1 VRGLGR
7 LKLTSIGLMDYISAS
22 KLSDT
27 LLINGF
33 WRSGTTWLQQTFV
46 DAMDAKSLFEPFS
59 PSAGHRWG
67 QLSTRA
73 NTASQN
79 VYVPLSANCLTARD
93 RIKLNLAFKGV
104 GTHGYTHFLRKE
116 DSRTWSRNLVVKS
129 TRLGFILDE
138 ISDQYQVPV
147 VHIRRNPAAI
157 FASFK
162 DTDWAWRFQDFR
174 LSQNY
179 SIEDFT
185 KGTREYDRADILLRY
200 DKTPVERLAALWSLS
215 ERSAQK
221 SFVTGRAHLVRYE
234 DLVLVAQGPS
244 ILNKL
249 NIASVNFASNDA
261 ASPVTTLG
269 REKLTPFERQN
280 DWQTRL
286 SRPEIECIRS
296 IANDL
301 FPENGYFQTD
311 NSPFGEVVVDIR

>member
-7 LKLTSIGLMDYISAS
+7 LKLTSIALMDYISAS
-22 KLSDT
+22 NLSDT

-59 PSAGHRWG
+59 PSAGHHWG
-67 QLSTRA
+67 QLSKGA
-73 NTASQN
+73 NTASRN
-79 VYVPLSANCLTARD
+79 VYMPLSANCLTPRD
-93 RIKLNLAFKGV
+93 RIKLHLAFKGV

-116 DSRTWSRNLVVKS
+116 ESRTWSKNLVVKS

-147 VHIRRNPAAI
+147 IHIRRNPAAI
-157 FASFK
+157 YASFK

-179 SIEDFT
+179 NMEDFI
-185 KGTREYDRADILLRY
+185 KGTREYDLADILLRY

-215 ERSAQK
+215 ERTAQK
-221 SFVTGRAHLVRYE
+221 SVVTGRAHLVRYE
-234 DLVLVAQGPS
+234 DVVAQGPS
-244 ILNKL
+244 ILNQL

-261 ASPVTTLG
+261 ASPVTNAG

-286 SRPEIECIRS
+286 SRSEIECIRS
-296 IANDL
+296 IAIDL
-301 FPENGYFQTD
+301 FPDNGYFQRD
-311 NSPFGEVVVDIR
+311 DSPFGEGVVNIR